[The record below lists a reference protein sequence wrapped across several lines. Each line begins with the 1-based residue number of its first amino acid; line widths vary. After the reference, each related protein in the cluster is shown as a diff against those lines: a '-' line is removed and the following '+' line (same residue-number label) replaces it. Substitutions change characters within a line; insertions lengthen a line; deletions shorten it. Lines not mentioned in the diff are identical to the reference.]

1 MELIKTIAAATIAAL
16 CLTGTATA
24 QVNDEIGYMAADIEA
39 ARTLVQTERKILI
52 MREMTLTNDEASAF
66 WPLYDEYNLEVKK
79 IGDLKV
85 KVITDYAV
93 NYDKMTDDLAK
104 ELLDESIK
112 YEEQLT
118 KLKKKY
124 VKKFRKILPQTKVVR
139 YFQLENKL
147 NAIVNFR
154 TAGQIPLMEGTEA
167 APEH

>member
-1 MELIKTIAAATIAAL
+1 MQLIKTIGIAAITSL
-16 CLTGTATA
+16 FSIGAATA
-24 QVNDEIGYMAADIEA
+24 QVNDEVGYMAADIEA

-93 NYDKMTDDLAK
+93 NYNKMTDELAK
-104 ELLDESIK
+104 ELLNESIK
-112 YEEQLT
+112 YEEQMI

-124 VKKFRKILPQTKVVR
+124 VKKFRKILPETKVVR

-167 APEH
+167 APK